1 MFKFQDTYFQVY
13 DVHFNLGDTGNAA
26 EHASAIVFSMKNKL
40 NITLGVAVGSSCQI
54 SLMVL
59 PLLVLIGWAVDKP
72 MSMNLGISSF
82 LSFHKTLHKI
92 KYHIQVTKFCFA
104 L

>member
-1 MFKFQDTYFQVY
+1 MIIINSCIYNIDSLLT
-13 DVHFNLGDTGNAA
+13 LMTEGNAA
-26 EHASAIVFSMKNKL
+26 EHASAIVFAMRNKL

-72 MSMNLGISSF
+72 MSMNLGIYFYSNTMIKIEQRWKAYSQNVSF
-82 LSFHKTLHKI
+82 D
-92 KYHIQVTKFCFA
+92 
-104 L
+104 